1 MNTNLKS
8 EIRLGEYSPQR
19 SVLVIGGGIA
29 GIQASLDLAEKG
41 IHVYL
46 VEKEPSI
53 GGHMALLDKT
63 FPTNDCSMCILAP
76 KMNKCAANDN
86 IEILSYY
93 EVTQVKGKAGNFR
106 VKVKRKARYVNERKC
121 TGCGDCVA
129 RCPKK
134 VPNKYNSYLDMRKA
148 IYLPFPQAVPRV
160 MTIDPENCLYLT
172 KGKCGTCKKVCT
184 AGAIDYDQKDLEED
198 LKVGAIIVATGFEVF
213 VPKEMAEYG
222 YGKYENVLTAMEYE
236 RLICASGP
244 TGGHLKT
251 ASLEVPKSIAFIQCV
266 GSRDLQHNP
275 YCCSV
280 CCMHATKEAILAKEH
295 YEDIEAYIFYT
306 DLRAVGKGFQEYVNR
321 AKEEYGIRYIRARP
335 GKINEDKTTKK
346 LTIWYDDTVVRKVK
360 SLEVELAVLCT
371 TLKPNSASEH
381 LGKILGIHVD
391 EYGFFKTKDALYSP
405 LDTNVNGIFVAGF
418 CESPKDIPESVT
430 QGSGA
435 ASRAA
440 EIIADEM
447 ASHEYADFPDAEVL

>member
-1 MNTNLKS
+1 K
-8 EIRLGEYSPQR
+8 
-19 SVLVIGGGIA
+19 VLVIGGGIA
-29 GIQASLDLAEKG
+29 GIQASLDLADKG

-76 KMNKCAANDN
+76 KMNDCDANDN
-86 IEILSYY
+86 IEILSYS

-121 TGCGDCVA
+121 TGCGECVA
-129 RCPKK
+129 KCPKK

-160 MTIDPENCLYLT
+160 MTIDAENCLYLT

-184 AGAIDYDQKDLEED
+184 AGAVDYDQKDLEEE

-251 ASLEVPKSIAFIQCV
+251 ALLEVPKSIAFIQCV

-321 AKEEYGIRYIRARP
+321 AKEEYGIKYIRARP

-360 SLEVELAVLCT
+360 SLEVDLAVLCT
-371 TLKPNSASEH
+371 TLKPNRESIY

-391 EYGFFKTKDALYSP
+391 EYGFFKVKDALYSP

-418 CESPKDIPESVT
+418 CESPKDIPESVM

-435 ASRAA
+435 AARAA
-440 EIIADEM
+440 EILAYEM
-447 ASHEYADFPDAEVL
+447 ASLEYSLRYDKEVVS